1 MISPEEANEL
11 LKVIIEYNKEA
22 RNNREDNIDP
32 NDNREG
38 LDEELQRRIT
48 KKLDELTD

>member
-11 LKVIIEYNKEA
+11 LKVIIEYNKEF
-22 RNNREDNIDP
+22 NIDP

-38 LDEELQRRIT
+38 LDEELQRRII